1 MDNMTKTNYAEK
13 QNNDQYSLEEY
24 VDDESEVEEA
34 VDIDI
39 IVGMD
44 KTSCEDSAKDRATNT
59 TRIVSD
65 QPMLASNSI
74 CGGIVY
80 AIAARYLSMHP

>member
-44 KTSCEDSAKDRATNT
+44 KVVVRTLQ
-59 TRIVSD
+59 RIVR
-65 QPMLASNSI
+65 Q
-74 CGGIVY
+74 VQ
-80 AIAARYLSMHP
+80 RELSLINLC

>member
-1 MDNMTKTNYAEK
+1 MRLMQSLDSNRVSCIAFEMDNMTKTNYAEK

-44 KTSCEDSAKDRATNT
+44 KVVVRTPQ
-59 TRIVSD
+59 RIVR
-65 QPMLASNSI
+65 Q
-74 CGGIVY
+74 VQ
-80 AIAARYLSMHP
+80 RELSLINLC